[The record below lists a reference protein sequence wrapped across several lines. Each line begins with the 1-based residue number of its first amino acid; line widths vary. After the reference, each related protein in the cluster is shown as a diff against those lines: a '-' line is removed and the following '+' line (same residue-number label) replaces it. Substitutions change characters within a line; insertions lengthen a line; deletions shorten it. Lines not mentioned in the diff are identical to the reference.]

1 MRLDLLIVSAAVL
14 SAGFYVLGRHEGRK
28 LAEGEAAIS
37 ERVAARAAQ
46 ASREAAAVAISQIK
60 VRHQVIHNQLEREVR
75 NVPVYTDPN
84 CRLSPD
90 GLRDLNAALAGGQVG
105 RSPELPASSSSR

>member
-1 MRLDLLIVSAAVL
+1 MRVEYLILAFLLACGGS
-14 SAGFYVLGRHEGRK
+14 YVIGRHEGKR
-28 LAEGEAAIS
+28 LADGESAVA
-37 ERVAARAAQ
+37 ERVAQKAAQ
-46 ASREAAAVAISQIK
+46 ASREAAAAAISQIK

-90 GLRDLNAALAGGQVG
+90 GLRDLNAALSGQVA
-105 RSPELPASSSSR
+105 SHTELPTPGASR